1 MAIRPLEDQ
10 LPLPEDECLH
20 FTEESEVPP
29 ELKKYWHQ
37 RYSLF
42 EWYDYRVCL
51 THDAWF
57 GVTPEAV
64 AHRIAMDMPS
74 HSLSNPP
81 KDTIVDLFAGVGGNT
96 IAFAL
101 SGKWDRVIGI
111 ERDPATLAC
120 AQHNASVYEVPDGV
134 ITWVLADSLDY
145 LARIKQLQQQHRGAT
160 GRKES
165 HSVDPALHLDVSRTV
180 LFASPPW
187 GGVNYR
193 DQDVFDLSTMR
204 PYSLETLH
212 EACRP
217 MEHALYLPRT
227 SDMRQIAKLA
237 PNDGTKLEVV
247 QYCMEGASKA
257 MVVYVPAEE
266 EASHRPEGVKK
277 RAQKTP

>member
-1 MAIRPLEDQ
+1 MAIRPVDGW
-10 LPLPEDECLH
+10 LPLTDECLH
-20 FTEESEVPP
+20 YTEESEVPP
-29 ELKKYWHQ
+29 DLKKYWHQ

-42 EWYDYRVCL
+42 SWYDYDILL

-64 AHRIAMDMPS
+64 ANRIAEDMPS
-74 HSLSNPP
+74 HNLSNPP
-81 KDTIVDLFAGVGGNT
+81 KDIIVDLFAGVGGNT

-101 SGKWDRVIGI
+101 SGKWDRVIAI

-120 AQHNASVYEVPDGV
+120 AQHNAAIYEIPEGV
-134 ITWVLADSLDY
+134 ITWVLADSFDY
-145 LARIKQLQQQHRGAT
+145 LARVKRQQQQQV
-160 GRKES
+160 RKHEL
-165 HSVDPALHLDVSRTV
+165 VDPALDLDFSRTV

-193 DQDVFDLSTMR
+193 DQEIFDLNTME
-204 PYSLETLH
+204 PYNLETLH

-237 PNDGTKLEVV
+237 PKGGKKIEVV

-257 MVVYVPAEE
+257 MVVYLPAEE
-266 EASHRPEGVKK
+266 DASN
-277 RAQKTP
+277 QKG